1 MWACVYIYIYTYMDV
16 FIYLYRYF
24 FYSLFLIKGLLHYGI
39 VLMSAIHQQE
49 SAIVIHMSPASWTS
63 LPPVTPFYLSRLS
76 QSTSLSSLSHTAN
89 SSWLFYIWQWMCF
102 HATLSIHPILSI
114 LHTMHIS
121 LVCRVSVSSL
131 QSLDCL
137 WLKVVHRPKWHT
149 LRRLVPNTFSSIFEN
164 SPTSPQPRS
173 WGRSL
178 CLIEWVS

>member
-76 QSTSLSSLSHTAN
+76 QSTSLNSLRHTVN
-89 SSWLFYIWQWMCF
+89 SVYV
-102 HATLSIHPILSI
+102 SI
-114 LHTMHIS
+114 LLSLFIPPYPTPNIVHKSVLYICIS
-121 LVCRVSVSSL
+121 SAALWMWSSVPS
-131 QSLDCL
+131 
-137 WLKVVHRPKWHT
+137 
-149 LRRLVPNTFSSIFEN
+149 FSSPYVCVNILCIFLFL
-164 SPTSPQPRS
+164 TCFALYKR
-173 WGRSL
+173 L
-178 CLIEWVS
+178 